1 MGESQFKKRKRRE
14 FLTFRQKSD
23 TMTGVFLR
31 KTTIGKMKATSI
43 TALRRW
49 LARMFG
55 IPAPIDH
62 KEIFRGMA
70 RRTSGNVRFRTGHIM
85 FPDEKK
91 AFVEEARKLPP
102 AHKIIEEHFDLR
114 KGVARK

>member
-1 MGESQFKKRKRRE
+1 MGERKRRE
-14 FLTFRQKSD
+14 FLTFWQKSD
-23 TMTGVFLR
+23 TMTVSFCG
-31 KTTIGKMKATSI
+31 KPPIGKMKATSI
-43 TALRRW
+43 TALRRR

-55 IPAPIDH
+55 MPAPIDH

-102 AHKIIEEHFDLR
+102 AHKIIEEHFPAAPLR
-114 KGVARK
+114 R